1 MVRGY
6 SKYIVY
12 PFDYELIPGPPG
24 TGKTSTIAA
33 ALEQWESFR
42 KPVWVIAQSNV
53 GVKNIARTLAK
64 AKYNIHFKLLVS
76 KEFYVEW

>member
-1 MVRGY
+1 MH
-6 SKYIVY
+6 
-12 PFDYELIPGPPG
+12 PLGPPG

-33 ALEQWESFR
+33 ALEGR
-42 KPVWVIAQSNV
+42 KATWVIAQSNV

-64 AKYNIHFKLLVS
+64 EKYKIDFKILVS